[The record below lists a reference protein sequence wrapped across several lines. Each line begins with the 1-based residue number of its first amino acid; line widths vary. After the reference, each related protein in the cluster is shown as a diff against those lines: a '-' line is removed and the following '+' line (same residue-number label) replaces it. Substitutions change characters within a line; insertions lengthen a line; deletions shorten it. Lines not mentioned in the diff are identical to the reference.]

1 MSFAPEDQL
10 LVQCSRVKMGDEAI
24 AMASDL
30 LRRDLDWDYVVE
42 ASIRHGVSP
51 LFYYGLKQV
60 SQVVDLDTLVPVCTM
75 EELEKLYRGNQSRNR
90 RLYSVIGDIFKAF
103 GQAGIQALGLKDV
116 QLAMEVYPDVGLRP
130 MGDIDVLI
138 HREDYE
144 KVAACMAD
152 LGFVPLPS
160 PNIPFTLKYAWAH
173 HFRRPDDNVWVDVQW
188 NVLQIEWDV
197 YREGNFD
204 FEIDRMW
211 RGANLMTIDDCQ
223 IRVPKPEDMLFHLCL
238 HLEGHAY
245 SELILFCDIA
255 ELLRHCGH
263 RLDWQY
269 LVDITKKYKVESSVY
284 YVLFQVQ
291 RLFKAPLPPFL
302 LRKLEPAYF
311 KASMYGPIF
320 GNLTPL
326 HLALDEIRQAA
337 FPPDEVMGEF
347 EAAVRQQAVSAMQL
361 YKEVDDIAC
370 AFTGSGGSVMI
381 LDGTPSEKVFP
392 DPFLRSFE
400 EIRFLVLDRDLP
412 RMRQTL
418 SNCGF
423 KPGDAH
429 GSGTYKKEWEMISV
443 DPVLADRP
451 TRITLQ
457 GDIERNLDYL
467 FRPEENNHA
476 SKKDMALRLIKAKL
490 AGHKNDPTDVP
501 VQIKIMAL
509 SPEDMLLYLGA
520 RLGEQEQNRLFG
532 LNSLL
537 EFFRGYSDPLDWQ
550 QIAHKAQLYGVSESV
565 GEGLL
570 MASELLDND
579 QVPPVALTLLTGSAS
594 PPRVLEW
601 ARYGPAE
608 FYTDFK
614 GAFFYL
620 LCFVSVNGLKA
631 KSRYLLRS
639 LFGEHENKPALP
651 GLMLKIMT
659 GTVSLLQGKQHKATD
674 FAYWVEPEPALETEP
689 GNN

>member
-1 MSFAPEDQL
+1 
-10 LVQCSRVKMGDEAI
+10 
-24 AMASDL
+24 
-30 LRRDLDWDYVVE
+30 
-42 ASIRHGVSP
+42 
-51 LFYYGLKQV
+51 
-60 SQVVDLDTLVPVCTM
+60 M

-173 HFRRPDDNVWVDVQW
+173 HFQRPDDNVWVDVQW
-188 NVLQIEWDV
+188 NVLQVEWDT
-197 YREGNFD
+197 YHEGHFD
-204 FEIDRMW
+204 LEIDRMW
-211 RGANLMTIDDCQ
+211 RGAVFMPIDDCQ
-223 IRVPKPEDMLFHLCL
+223 ILVPKPEDMLFHLCL

-245 SELILFCDIA
+245 SELILFCDIV
-255 ELLRHCGH
+255 ELLRHYDH

-291 RLFKAPLPPFL
+291 RLFKVPLPPFL

-337 FPPDEVMGEF
+337 FPPDEVMAEF

-361 YKEVDDIAC
+361 YGEVDDIAS
-370 AFTGSGGSVMI
+370 AFTGSGGNVII
-381 LDGTPSEKVFP
+381 LDGIPSEKVFP
-392 DPFLRSFE
+392 DPSLRSFE
-400 EIRFLVLDRDLP
+400 ELRLLILDLDLP
-412 RMRQTL
+412 RMRRVL
-418 SNCGF
+418 STCGF
-423 KPGDAH
+423 TLGDTH
-429 GSGTYKKEWEMISV
+429 RSETYKKEWTMVSV

-451 TRITLQ
+451 TRMTLQ
-457 GDIERNLDYL
+457 VEIEESLDCLFGPAGNRNT
-467 FRPEENNHA
+467 
-476 SKKDMALRLIKAKL
+476 SKKDVAFKSIKAKL
-490 AGHKNDPTDVP
+490 TGHKTDQAEVP
-501 VQIKIMAL
+501 VLIKVVAL
-509 SPEDMLLYLGA
+509 SPEDMLVYLGA
-520 RLGEQEQNRLFG
+520 RLGEQGQGRLFRM
-532 LNSLL
+532 NSLL
-537 EFFRGYSDPLDWQ
+537 EFFRGCAKPLDWRK
-550 QIAHKAQLYGVSESV
+550 IADTARQYGISQSL

-570 MASELLDND
+570 MVSELLNSE
-579 QVPPVALTLLTGSAS
+579 QIPPAAITLCAGSVPQ
-594 PPRVLEW
+594 PRVLEW
-601 ARYGPAE
+601 ARHGPTSFEPYA
-608 FYTDFK
+608 DFK
-614 GAFFYL
+614 RPYFYL
-620 LCFVSVNGLKA
+620 LSFLSVEGVKA

-639 LFGEHENKPALP
+639 LFGHQGYQPVLP
-651 GLMLKIMT
+651 GLILESVT
-659 GTVSLLQGKQHKATD
+659 NALSLLRRRRQAIRD
-674 FAYWVEPEPALETEP
+674 SAYWVEPELALETELAD
-689 GNN
+689 N